1 MNMNKI
7 LKKIGLG
14 FCLMGVSSQ
23 VLANDYFSDRVEKF
37 KWDDLDVIYIEDA
50 RFPTYAVGVY
60 FADGALADGSVKG
73 SVEAAL
79 GYMTLGTRRFSR
91 QEIADNIEFF
101 GAGVGSEVTHEFS
114 SYAVGGLVKDI
125 IPTMKKVCHLFQDAT
140 FPKSELDKEKRRNIS
155 SLENIAQNPGALASR
170 AFREISLEGTP
181 YAYPVGGK
189 IKDIKQWDSKV
200 LKDRLK
206 YLNSEVKKRIYLT
219 GPRDI
224 LKIKNI
230 ILDDCGWKGQGQ
242 FVRNVDFKYEGIQDG
257 PRITLVTLES
267 ANQSQVRIG
276 KTLTQAEAGS
286 TELKNLSS
294 NYLGGGFTSQL
305 MNVLRVE
312 NGLTY
317 SVGAFAGMQKQY
329 GRAGI
334 YTSTNNETLHK
345 LLSKTKETLDKNTAG
360 DIDEHGFKLTKGA
373 LAGGYPFAFESTK
386 ALLMQLMSLDHMG
399 KAYSTLTQSPAKLR
413 ALTKEDMINDIKNT
427 FAWDKQDILI
437 LAPKKMEKE
446 LKEFGKVKVKAFKDF
461 I

>member
-1 MNMNKI
+1 MKEQ
-7 LKKIGLG
+7 LKKIAHALCIGALT
-14 FCLMGVSSQ
+14 SST
-23 VLANDYFSDRVEKF
+23 VMAKDYFSDRVEKF
-37 KWDDLDVIYIEDA
+37 KWNDLDVIYIEDS

-60 FADGALADGSVKG
+60 FADGALGDGSVKG

-91 QEIADNIEFF
+91 KEIADNIEFF
-101 GAGVGSEVTHEFS
+101 GAGVGSEVTHEYA

-140 FPKSELDKEKRRNIS
+140 FPNSELSKEKRRNIS
-155 SLENIAQNPGALASR
+155 ALQNIAQNPGALASR

-181 YAYPVGGK
+181 YSYPVGGK
-189 IKDIKQWDSKV
+189 LRDIKRWTPKV
-200 LKDRLK
+200 LKEKLT
-206 YLNSEVKKRIYLT
+206 YLNKEVKKRIYLT

-230 ILDDCGWKGQGQ
+230 ILDDCGWKGQGK
-242 FVRNVDFKYEGIQDG
+242 FVRNVDYKYDGITNG
-257 PRITLVTLES
+257 PSLTLVTVDS
-267 ANQSQVRIG
+267 ANQAQVRIG
-276 KTLTQAEAGS
+276 KTLSEKEAGS
-286 TELKNLSS
+286 AELKKLSS

-334 YTSTNNETLHK
+334 YTSTNIETLGK
-345 LLSKTKETLDKNTAG
+345 LLTETKKTLDKNTSG
-360 DIDEHGFKLTKGA
+360 DIDERGFGLTKGA

-386 ALLMQLMSLDHMG
+386 ALLMQLMHLDHTG
-399 KAYSTLTQSPAKLR
+399 EAYSTLTQSPAKLR

-427 FAWDKQDILI
+427 FAWDKQDIVI
-437 LAPKKMEKE
+437 LAPKKVGKD
-446 LKEFGKVKVKAFKDF
+446 LKQFGKVKIRSYKEFL
-461 I
+461 